1 MIYRET
7 GQFKPSYRADSA
19 VFPIG
24 QDRWVVV
31 AFVIFLMLIPPMFA
45 SEYLLQALSL
55 IHI

>member
-24 QDRWVVV
+24 QDLWVVV
-31 AFVIFLMLIPPMFA
+31 AFVILLMLIFNWLVIQ
-45 SEYLLQALSL
+45 S
-55 IHI
+55 

>member
-31 AFVIFLMLIPPMFA
+31 GFGIFLMLVPPMLA
-45 SEYLLQALSL
+45 SE
-55 IHI
+55 